1 MPFVTP
7 STSAK
12 GHFGISSRRASC
24 SDVDQHSSR
33 KCSPAKNYAVDNHNE
48 PSRPRGELKGLQD
61 SLSQYFTPNEVRRS
75 RVTTNRLATEQP
87 LEILVEPGNV
97 AFREHRTNSLC
108 SSKSGNS
115 TISPKSPHRRDRLED
130 ALSPYFTPNPNKRRT
145 HREGEYLQLSKGED
159 HSSTNLPKEAEL
171 DPINCTTSSGFDDR
185 QEEKNDLES
194 HSALSTAKLSGRIS
208 RCSHLNNR
216 SISDNRLQKRV
227 AEYKKKRE
235 NVGARKSAQ
244 LIRRAFKGKC
254 GHGQLR
260 MKMSQPVSSTLKSC
274 NASTSLKNSIKS
286 YFLPIKKVPSAQS
299 SENKIIDF
307 SVDIDEED
315 RLLFEEARQAIQKDL
330 DYTNNAL
337 KNNEEKA
344 FPQRIQINC
353 YEIDTWYSSP
363 YPQEYS
369 CLPVLHICDS
379 CLLYVSVPESHY
391 KKCKRIFPPGIEI
404 YREGHL
410 SVFEVDGNLARVFCR
425 NLCLLA
431 KLFIDHK
438 TLYFDVEPFLFYVL
452 TLHDETGCHFVGY
465 FSKEKYS
472 CQKYNLACIVTLP
485 CYQGMGFGR
494 FLIEFSYLLSRREN
508 LIGSPERPLSELG
521 KITYHSYWLSVIYEF
536 LYKTFLLTPNG
547 TSKLNQISLEDISK
561 ATGVTVS
568 DIAETLAENRLLSN
582 KDATSSLIL
591 EENVIRAYCERS
603 KSKKRYVLDE
613 TKLKWSPKVYTP
625 SKDFRFRSPVLS
637 VNSAVNSPVKKKAL
651 EDEKIE
657 AVQPFKNKNKK
668 TMARRNLFNSEKVE
682 KCAPQKAAA
691 GKIGRKKMPNGK
703 GFPEESSNCLT
714 NTEEEEADGEEEAPF
729 TRKNRKKASCKET
742 IEKKVNRREP
752 STDEDEEKSPG
763 ASSRLRQSTSNGTFN
778 GETVDLQNNP
788 RGSSMKK
795 CVVSNPN
802 KNLKLSEVTDICSKK
817 NEAEEKSTRKSKK
830 KWTSESESDSATS
843 VTEKTSK
850 KRKVWRRSRIFE
862 KQQRKL
868 SRCPIPCNSSSSPS
882 TSASSF
888 VERFEKRRIEVEEN
902 LANSFSSKRQKK
914 IGQQQQEDSPN
925 DDEDDRS
932 YCCSSTSPQPI
943 GDRLPILKTSIREH
957 DLMINMGGEP
967 DTVNMGGEPYD
978 EAENAANTSSFSAED
993 EDEEPP
999 FVVIDASQRQIK
1011 QQRSQAEEIVTF
1023 GKVQVVGGVEAMQ
1036 ISESFHPLANRTLK
1050 VPSVH
1055 GEPHKSSCSPS
1066 DAATVEMPALDAAE
1080 KHASSPEG
1088 SASRFGEELSGT
1100 TMLMEDDA
1108 PPMLSPQAANMTSN
1122 EPSTT
1127 TASNNNNADG
1137 DNVKIDEQRYEIEP
1151 TSTSAEELHKI
1162 SNSAYKNTT
1171 SSSVSSLDISDER
1184 ERKKN
1189 TQPTKE
1195 GTDVQ
1200 NRNNVT
1206 RMMAGENRAICSTTT
1221 DKDPGQHESVE
1232 TERESSSHGLPYID
1246 QNISAA
1252 AVVQHTGTSII
1263 SPPPLEGHQIVGRQP
1278 TTQLNY
1284 TNVQQIDSLAAFNGV
1299 LYNQQQNYAVTQ
1311 PVVQAQHPSTTQPK
1325 FKEKQSKKPKEK
1337 LSKGTSPD
1345 KTQKSIVPKHYQPNP
1360 SNLPSTSAISQPMT
1374 PTSFPPQWLNN
1385 AQQMAQHFAQYYQ
1398 HQYYGAT
1405 SARPADVA
1413 STMTAATAHMSMGY
1427 AAAPYFYNQWHQ
1439 AWQMSAAAAGAA
1451 KFPGTA
1457 AGYPTG
1463 YEEFFNGMAMVGSA
1477 NATMAGVSSSSVLT
1491 PTTPVVPSSTS
1502 VYPWPAPMFAA
1513 AAQMRHPNPAST
1525 TVSHQHF
1532 YPPSHP
1538 PM

>member
-1 MPFVTP
+1 MLTP
-7 STSAK
+7 KQIRIAA
-12 GHFGISSRRASC
+12 F
-24 SDVDQHSSR
+24 DQR
-33 KCSPAKNYAVDNHNE
+33 
-48 PSRPRGELKGLQD
+48 Q
-61 SLSQYFTPNEVRRS
+61 QT
-75 RVTTNRLATEQP
+75 
-87 LEILVEPGNV
+87 
-97 AFREHRTNSLC
+97 
-108 SSKSGNS
+108 
-115 TISPKSPHRRDRLED
+115 
-130 ALSPYFTPNPNKRRT
+130 
-145 HREGEYLQLSKGED
+145 
-159 HSSTNLPKEAEL
+159 AETG
-171 DPINCTTSSGFDDR
+171 CGV
-185 QEEKNDLES
+185 Q
-194 HSALSTAKLSGRIS
+194 
-208 RCSHLNNR
+208 
-216 SISDNRLQKRV
+216 
-227 AEYKKKRE
+227 KKRE

-274 NASTSLKNSIKS
+274 NASTSLKNSI
-286 YFLPIKKVPSAQS
+286 
-299 SENKIIDF
+299 ENKIIDF

-344 FPQRIQINC
+344 FPHKIQINC

-508 LIGSPERPLSELG
+508 LVGSPERPLSELG

-561 ATGVTVS
+561 ATGVTVA

-582 KDATSSLIL
+582 KDAISSLVL

-637 VNSAVNSPVKKKAL
+637 VNSAVNSPVKKKPL

-657 AVQPFKNKNKK
+657 AVQPSKNK
-668 TMARRNLFNSEKVE
+668 AV
-682 KCAPQKAAA
+682 A

-714 NTEEEEADGEEEAPF
+714 NTEEDEAGGEEEAPF

-742 IEKKVNRREP
+742 IEKK
-752 STDEDEEKSPG
+752 
-763 ASSRLRQSTSNGTFN
+763 
-778 GETVDLQNNP
+778 
-788 RGSSMKK
+788 
-795 CVVSNPN
+795 
-802 KNLKLSEVTDICSKK
+802 LSEVVDICSNKH
-817 NEAEEKSTRKSKK
+817 EAEEKSTRKSKK
-830 KWTSESESDSATS
+830 IWTSESESDSANS

-850 KRKVWRRSRIFE
+850 KRKVWRKSRIFE

-888 VERFEKRRIEVEEN
+888 VERFEKRRIETEEN
-902 LANSFSSKRQKK
+902 LANSSSAKRQKK
-914 IGQQQQEDSPN
+914 SGQQQQEDSPN

-957 DLMINMGGEP
+957 DLLINMGGEP

-978 EAENAANTSSFSAED
+978 EAENAANTSSFSVGLSSYRAPVLISHPIEAED

-999 FVVIDASQRQIK
+999 FVVIDASQRQIE

-1023 GKVQVVGGVEAMQ
+1023 GKVQVVGKGVEAMQ
-1036 ISESFHPLANRTLK
+1036 IGTSFHPLANRTLK

-1055 GEPHKSSCSPS
+1055 VEPHKSSCSPS

-1127 TASNNNNADG
+1127 TASNNNNTDR
-1137 DNVKIDEQRYEIEP
+1137 DNVKIDEQPYEIEP
-1151 TSTSAEELHKI
+1151 MATSAEELHKI

-1195 GTDVQ
+1195 GADVQ
-1200 NRNNVT
+1200 NRNNAT
-1206 RMMAGENRAICSTTT
+1206 RTTAGEIRAICSTT
-1221 DKDPGQHESVE
+1221 DKEPGQHESVE
-1232 TERESSSHGLPYID
+1232 TERDSSSHGLPY
-1246 QNISAA
+1246 
-1252 AVVQHTGTSII
+1252 
-1263 SPPPLEGHQIVGRQP
+1263 L
-1278 TTQLNY
+1278 
-1284 TNVQQIDSLAAFNGV
+1284 
-1299 LYNQQQNYAVTQ
+1299 
-1311 PVVQAQHPSTTQPK
+1311 
-1325 FKEKQSKKPKEK
+1325 
-1337 LSKGTSPD
+1337 
-1345 KTQKSIVPKHYQPNP
+1345 
-1360 SNLPSTSAISQPMT
+1360 
-1374 PTSFPPQWLNN
+1374 
-1385 AQQMAQHFAQYYQ
+1385 
-1398 HQYYGAT
+1398 
-1405 SARPADVA
+1405 
-1413 STMTAATAHMSMGY
+1413 
-1427 AAAPYFYNQWHQ
+1427 
-1439 AWQMSAAAAGAA
+1439 
-1451 KFPGTA
+1451 
-1457 AGYPTG
+1457 
-1463 YEEFFNGMAMVGSA
+1463 
-1477 NATMAGVSSSSVLT
+1477 
-1491 PTTPVVPSSTS
+1491 
-1502 VYPWPAPMFAA
+1502 
-1513 AAQMRHPNPAST
+1513 
-1525 TVSHQHF
+1525 
-1532 YPPSHP
+1532 
-1538 PM
+1538 